1 MLDLE
6 LDSYGTFLNVCL
18 LWCVCIY
25 LFNES
30 SFLYDRTS
38 RLRQQIKDHDDD
50 IIFISDLMNQ
60 YSGFNDIG
68 ELRAEIARLRIL
80 VEQPS
85 VASEPVIVTS
95 EDAGQLDVETMDSE
109 VELESEIVDQVPV
122 YELQLQEDPPPVK
135 PKRKPRKK
143 AEKME

>member
-18 LWCVCIY
+18 LWIACLY

-30 SFLYDRTS
+30 YFLYERTS
-38 RLRQQIKDHDDD
+38 RLRQQVKDHDDD
-50 IIFISDLMNQ
+50 IIFISELMNH
-60 YSGFNDIG
+60 YNGFNDIG
-68 ELRAEIARLRIL
+68 ELRAEIARLRNL

-109 VELESEIVDQVPV
+109 VELESDTVDQVPI
-122 YELQLQEDPPPVK
+122 YELQLQEESPPLK